1 LNAVEICSQ
10 TRRPQSRDPNF
21 ALAPESVRR
30 VAVTRMQ
37 KAASMTD
44 VQDCPNSEREEIA
57 ARIETFKATQRKF
70 QQERDEFF
78 ATTLQAARQSQK
90 VRHMA

>member
-1 LNAVEICSQ
+1 VEIRSQ
-10 TRRPQSRDPNF
+10 ARRPRDPNSAF
-21 ALAPESVRR
+21 APESVRR
-30 VAVTRMQ
+30 MAVIRMK
-37 KAASMTD
+37 KAASMLD
-44 VQDCPNSEREEIA
+44 VQGCPNSEREEIA
-57 ARIETFKATQRKF
+57 ARIETFKATQRRF